1 MRTVKNYVGII
12 LCACVII
19 FIYKTFDISLFS
31 NILSAFIP
39 LIVGAILAYFLQ
51 PLVYK
56 FEMFLDSFQNKKLIK
71 YSHTI
76 SSIFVF
82 VVFVLI
88 IVVLMIAIIPA
99 LVNYVVNIA
108 DNLTLYI
115 KNFEQ
120 TLETYL
126 GSNLA
131 SEVII
136 KIDEMVVKYV
146 NSIEAIDPIAT
157 LGTIF
162 KAGSTIIT
170 AVLGLIFTP
179 YVLIEAKKLVS
190 IFDRLCSLFMSK
202 EKIEQTSKNKS
213 KSKAIEHI
221 NNTYF
226 QGIMGPSWYNDIDIW
241 FRKYCFDE
249 QVMIALFDYCYKR
262 SALHRNY
269 VQTVAEA
276 WASNKVKTWNDL
288 DTYYQQQE
296 SLNKIKKSIAK
307 KLGKYN
313 GLTQYEEAY
322 IENWILNFGYDMNII
337 EIALKRTTFK
347 QNPTFEY
354 INNIITDWHDR
365 NLKTPSEITAFIEQR
380 KKQDKDTKALKTTVN
395 KANYEQRKY
404 SNLDFLYANNIEKKG
419 N

>member
-1 MRTVKNYVGII
+1 MKLEQNEKA
-12 LCACVII
+12 L
-19 FIYKTFDISLFS
+19 LFS
-31 NILSAFIP
+31 ETIIPDIFFSEHLSELPGDYLKIYLYMIFLSKYGKDIKLTDLSKKLNIP
-39 LIVGAILAYFLQ
+39 LKAINDGMKFLEEHH
-51 PLVYK
+51 LIT
-56 FEMFLDSFQNKKLIK
+56 KKTTG
-71 YSHTI
+71 Y
-76 SSIFVF
+76 
-82 VVFVLI
+82 I
-88 IVVLMIAIIPA
+88 IIDLQEATLHNLYTP
-99 LVNYVVNIA
+99 
-108 DNLTLYI
+108 NLT
-115 KNFEQ
+115 
-120 TLETYL
+120 
-126 GSNLA
+126 
-131 SEVII
+131 
-136 KIDEMVVKYV
+136 
-146 NSIEAIDPIAT
+146 
-157 LGTIF
+157 
-162 KAGSTIIT
+162 
-170 AVLGLIFTP
+170 
-179 YVLIEAKKLVS
+179 
-190 IFDRLCSLFMSK
+190 MSK

-380 KKQDKDTKALKTTVN
+380 KKQDKDTKVLKTTVN